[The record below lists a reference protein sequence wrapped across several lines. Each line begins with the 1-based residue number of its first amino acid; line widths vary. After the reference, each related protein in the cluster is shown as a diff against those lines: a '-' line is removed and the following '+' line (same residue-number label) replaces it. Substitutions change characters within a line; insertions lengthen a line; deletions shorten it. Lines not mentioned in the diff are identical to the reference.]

1 MNPLSNVAN
10 VTRQLLSILAF
21 CWVAALAS
29 AQQGT
34 PAAEAAAQNAIES
47 LQVSQQGGGT
57 VVKLTLK
64 QALTGQPASFS
75 ISNPARLVF
84 DFAAT
89 ANNLGRNAQQ
99 VNEGELR
106 SINIVQVAD
115 RTRLVLNLRQMTAYQ
130 TRLEGNAMIINFAPP
145 ETVGSKTAPPVVA
158 SFEATKPQD
167 SAQSLRDINFRRGK
181 NGEARITVELSDPN
195 VGIDIRKLD
204 GNLVVDFKKTN
215 LPANLN
221 RRLDVTD
228 FATPV
233 TTITTQTQGDSVRMA
248 IAPRGLWDHSAY
260 QSENQFVIEV
270 SPIAA
275 EPNKLVQGSGAGAQ
289 GEKLSLNFQNI
300 DVRAVLQVIAD
311 FTNFNIIT
319 SDTVSGNVT
328 LRLKDVPW
336 DQALEIILQAKG
348 LGMQKTGNVIWI
360 ATVEEIIKRNEE
372 VTKAR
377 KAASMSEAIE
387 MRAFQ
392 INYHKADEVVKFIT
406 GEKTGASPAQP
417 SIPGAAPAASAAP
430 AGGATAQG
438 GGERM
443 SNLSS
448 SGTLSVDLRSNL
460 IIVNDYPT
468 YLERIR
474 QLIAQI
480 DKPVRQV
487 LIEARIVSA
496 SDDFGRSIGVRL
508 GYNDL
513 RSTVPGAGIGT
524 RIAGTNTY
532 ATVGGSYSAV
542 SSLTGQ
548 NVGGGTS
555 TPFATSGSTGSTG
568 TLAPPAST
576 PMVNVP
582 ATGNVT
588 GQMVVSLFNSSLTQF
603 INLEITAAEND
614 TRVKSIASPRV
625 ITENGKA
632 ALISQGVQIPYQTDS
647 GISGKTTS
655 FKPAVLKLSVTP
667 QITPNGTV
675 TLDVDVSQ
683 DTKGEDTTAGPVIN
697 SKQITTR
704 VSVENGGTV
713 VLGGIYTQ
721 DDSKGT
727 DKVPVLG
734 DIPVLGNLFKNST
747 RTQSKKE
754 LLVFI
759 TPKIINEQIQVGVR

>member
-1 MNPLSNVAN
+1 MNSFKNVAN
-10 VTRQLLSILAF
+10 VMRQLLSILAF
-21 CWVAALAS
+21 CWVASLAS

-34 PAAEAAAQNAIES
+34 PAADSAAQNAIET

-64 QALTGQPASFS
+64 QALSGQPPSFS

-89 ANNLGRNAQQ
+89 GNNLGRNAQQ
-99 VNEGELR
+99 VNEGEVR

-115 RTRLVLNLRQMTAYQ
+115 RTRLVLNLRQMTVYQ

-145 ETVGSKTAPPVVA
+145 ETVASKTAAPVVA
-158 SFEATKPQD
+158 SFEATKPQE

-233 TTITTQTQGDSVRMA
+233 TTITTQPQGDNVRMA

-372 VTKAR
+372 VSKAR

-406 GEKTGASPAQP
+406 GEKTGATSTP
-417 SIPGAAPAASAAP
+417 SASPGATPSPGGAAAGS
-430 AGGATAQG
+430 AGGG
-438 GGERM
+438 SERT

-448 SGTLSVDLRSNL
+448 SGTISVDLRSNL

-474 QLIAQI
+474 QLITQI

-555 TPFATSGSTGSTG
+555 TPFASNSGTGSTSA
-568 TLAPPAST
+568 LAPPAST

-727 DKVPVLG
+727 DKVPLLG
-734 DIPVLGNLFKNST
+734 DIPILGNLFKNST

>member
-1 MNPLSNVAN
+1 MNSFKNVAN
-10 VTRQLLSILAF
+10 VMRQLLSILAF
-21 CWVAALAS
+21 CWVASLAS

-34 PAAEAAAQNAIES
+34 PAADSAAQNAIET

-64 QALTGQPASFS
+64 QALSGQPPSFS

-89 ANNLGRNAQQ
+89 GNNLGRNAQQ
-99 VNEGELR
+99 VNEGEVR

-115 RTRLVLNLRQMTAYQ
+115 RTRLVLNLRQMTVYQ

-145 ETVGSKTAPPVVA
+145 ETVASKTAAPVVA
-158 SFEATKPQD
+158 SFEATKPQE

-233 TTITTQTQGDSVRMA
+233 TTITTQPQGDNVRMA

-372 VTKAR
+372 VSKAR

-406 GEKTGASPAQP
+406 GEKTGATSTP
-417 SIPGAAPAASAAP
+417 SASPGATPSPGGAAAGS
-430 AGGATAQG
+430 AGGG
-438 GGERM
+438 SERT

-448 SGTLSVDLRSNL
+448 SGTISVDLRSNL

-474 QLIAQI
+474 QLITQI

-555 TPFATSGSTGSTG
+555 TPFASNSGTGSTSA
-568 TLAPPAST
+568 LAPPAST

-614 TRVKSIASPRV
+614 TRVKCIARPRV
-625 ITENGKA
+625 ITEIGKE

-727 DKVPVLG
+727 DKVPLLG
-734 DIPVLGNLFKNST
+734 DIPILGNLFKNST

>member
-1 MNPLSNVAN
+1 MNPLIRIRGSLLFIVA
-10 VTRQLLSILAF
+10 L
-21 CWVAALAS
+21 CWMVSAAM

-34 PAAEAAAQNAIES
+34 AAAEAVPQNAIES

-57 VVKLTLK
+57 IVKLTLK
-64 QALTGQPASFS
+64 QALTAQPASFS

-84 DFAAT
+84 DLAAT
-89 ANNLGRNAQQ
+89 GNNLGRSAQQ

-130 TRLEGNAMIINFAPP
+130 TRLEANTMIISFAPP
-145 ETVGSKTAPPVVA
+145 ETVASKAAPLEA
-158 SFEATKPQD
+158 SFEAAKPQEG
-167 SAQSLRDINFRRGK
+167 SQSVRDINFRRGK

-204 GNLVVDFKKTN
+204 GNLVVDFKKTI
-215 LPANLN
+215 LPGSLN

-233 TTITTQTQGDSVRMA
+233 TTITTQPQGDNVRMA
-248 IAPRGLWDHSAY
+248 ITPRGLWEHSAY
-260 QSENQFVIEV
+260 QSESQFVIEV
-270 SPIAA
+270 SPVTP
-275 EPNKLVQGSGAGAQ
+275 EPNKLVQGSGNGAQ

-319 SDTVSGNVT
+319 SDTVTGNVT

-360 ATVEEIIKRNEE
+360 ATVEEIIKRNEA
-372 VTKAR
+372 VNQAR

-387 MRAFQ
+387 MRVFQ

-406 GEKTGASPAQP
+406 GEKSSSAASQP
-417 SIPGAAPAASAAP
+417 TAAASATTLPAGGSAP
-430 AGGATAQG
+430 AGGATGAAT

-443 SNLSS
+443 TNLSS
-448 SGTLSVDLRSNL
+448 SGTISVDMRSNL
-460 IIVNDYPT
+460 IIINDYPL

-487 LIEARIVSA
+487 LIEARIISA

-548 NVGGGTS
+548 TVGGGTS
-555 TPFATSGSTGSTG
+555 TPFASSSSSGGSG
-568 TLAPPAST
+568 ALAPPAST

-582 ATGNVT
+582 ARGNTT

-647 GISGKTTS
+647 GLSGKTTS

-683 DTKGEDTTAGPVIN
+683 DTRGEDTAAGPVIN

-721 DDSKGT
+721 DDSNGT

-734 DIPVLGNLFKNST
+734 DIPLLGNLFKNST
-747 RTQSKKE
+747 RSQSKKE

-759 TPKIINEQIQVGVR
+759 TPKIVNEQIQVGVR